1 MNRFHAFVSFAMT
14 GRGKSNARPHRVRMP
29 ISRSWQTLIIALALP
44 FAGQAWASE
53 KEWVTLNDC
62 HYVDSKDNDGDSFRV
77 HCGDKE
83 FRARLYFV
91 DAPET
96 TLVYAERTRE
106 QSLHFGIT
114 LDETM
119 KAGVKARERVKE
131 LLQRPFVLRTLWAS
145 AAGRG
150 RETRYYVLIEVDG
163 KSLAE
168 ILVNEGLARVKG
180 VGHVLPSGEKSSS
193 YMDRLTSLKEEA
205 KRKRLGAWSSAA
217 EEKKSAE

>member
-1 MNRFHAFVSFAMT
+1 MQIRRSLNTIVVALLLSIV
-14 GRGKSNARPHRVRMP
+14 GR
-29 ISRSWQTLIIALALP
+29 
-44 FAGQAWASE
+44 AWACG
-53 KEWVTLNDC
+53 KQWATLTDC
-62 HYVDSKDNDGDSFRV
+62 QYVDSKDNDGDSFRV
-77 HCGDKE
+77 HCGEKE

-96 TLVYAERTRE
+96 TLLYAERTRE

-119 KAGVKARERVKE
+119 KAGVKAKERVKE
-131 LLQRPFVLRTLWAS
+131 LLRKAFVLRTLWAT

-168 ILVNEGLARVKG
+168 ILVSEGLARVKG
-180 VGHVLPSGEKSSS
+180 VGHVLQSGEKSRS
-193 YMDRLTSLKEEA
+193 YVDRLTALEEEA
-205 KRKRLGAWSSAA
+205 KQKRVGAWSTATG
-217 EEKKSAE
+217 ETKKNE

>member
-1 MNRFHAFVSFAMT
+1 MRMQTRRSSQILVIAFLLSAI
-14 GRGKSNARPHRVRMP
+14 GQIWAA
-29 ISRSWQTLIIALALP
+29 SW
-44 FAGQAWASE
+44 
-53 KEWVTLNDC
+53 KDWVTLSDC
-62 HYVDSKDNDGDSFRV
+62 RYVDSKDNDGDSFRV

-83 FRARLYFV
+83 FGARLYFV

-96 TLVYAERTRE
+96 NLVYAERTRE

-119 KAGVKARERVKE
+119 KAGVKAKERVKE
-131 LLQRPFVLRTLWAS
+131 LLQKAFVLRTLWAS

-168 ILVNEGLARVKG
+168 ILVSEGLARVKG
-180 VGHVLPSGEKSSS
+180 VGHVLPSGEKSRS
-193 YMDRLTSLKEEA
+193 YVDRLTALGEEA
-205 KRKRLGAWSSAA
+205 KQKRVGAWSTSAA
-217 EEKKSAE
+217 EKKESE

>member
-1 MNRFHAFVSFAMT
+1 MRMQARRSSQILVVAFLLSAI
-14 GRGKSNARPHRVRMP
+14 GQIWAAR
-29 ISRSWQTLIIALALP
+29 S
-44 FAGQAWASE
+44 
-53 KEWVTLNDC
+53 KDWVTLSDC
-62 HYVDSKDNDGDSFRV
+62 QYVDSKDNDGDSFRV

-96 TLVYAERTRE
+96 NLMYAERTRE

-119 KAGVKARERVKE
+119 KAGVKAKERVKE
-131 LLQRPFVLRTLWAS
+131 LLQKAFVLRTLWAS

-150 RETRYYVLIEVDG
+150 RETRYYVLIEADG

-168 ILVNEGLARVKG
+168 ILVSEGLASVKG
-180 VGHVLPSGEKSSS
+180 VGHVLPSGEKSRS
-193 YMDRLTSLKEEA
+193 YVDRLTALEEEA
-205 KRKRLGAWSSAA
+205 KQKRVGAWSTSAA
-217 EEKKSAE
+217 EKKESE

>member
-1 MNRFHAFVSFAMT
+1 MQTWYLF
-14 GRGKSNARPHRVRMP
+14 
-29 ISRSWQTLIIALALP
+29 RSIIIALLCSVV
-44 FAGQAWASE
+44 GQTWGSE
-53 KEWVTLNDC
+53 KQWVTLTDC
-62 HYVDSKDNDGDSFRV
+62 QYVDSKDNDGDSFRV
-77 HCGDKE
+77 HCGEKE

-96 TLVYAERTRE
+96 NLVYAERTRE

-119 KAGVKARERVKE
+119 KAGVKAKERVKE
-131 LLQRPFVLRTLWAS
+131 LLQKAFVLRTLWAS

-168 ILVNEGLARVKG
+168 ILVSEGLARVKG
-180 VGHVLPSGEKSSS
+180 VGHVLPSGEKSRF
-193 YMDRLTSLKEEA
+193 YVDRLTALEEEA
-205 KRKRLGAWSSAA
+205 KQKRVGAWSTSAA
-217 EEKKSAE
+217 EKKESE